1 MKRKHLFY
9 LKINP
14 NTMSRILIEYA
25 PSISEKSQII
35 IEENITPSMTS
46 QDGETSQ
53 YCVDFILSD
62 INNLPAKD
70 IKLIKELQSE
80 GVEYLEF

>member
-1 MKRKHLFY
+1 
-9 LKINP
+9 
-14 NTMSRILIEYA
+14 MSRILIEYA
-25 PSISEKSQII
+25 PSISEKSQSI

-62 INNLPAKD
+62 IINLPAKD